1 MSLCPGDRCVARL
14 AIKSSKFKIDPAVP
28 GLKEDR
34 YKATQCAA
42 VCAKNSDLCKKCIME
57 EEQYMTG
64 DKFKQPTWHGRI
76 DGPIPPH
83 SHIEGS
89 EWNKRLRMKSTAK
102 AAKAANSV
110 KRTKKNKNKNKNTTR
125 NRTNIPY
132 SEKWTNP
139 A

>member
-1 MSLCPGDRCVARL
+1 
-14 AIKSSKFKIDPAVP
+14 
-28 GLKEDR
+28 
-34 YKATQCAA
+34 
-42 VCAKNSDLCKKCIME
+42 ME